1 MNSLEISFIGSA
13 CGKNK
18 YEPRSKVMLLLL
30 CREYKDVYKK
40 LLFENGS
47 LVLLDPNKKVYDAEI
62 KRIYSEYKKDIKNPE
77 DFENVENEIKKRL
90 KTENKDIKKED
101 LDQASTFIE
110 NSLKKDCGTN
120 NEISVINKMN
130 YTKGNNRMYYYSE
143 NEWTIRGLHDAMIGN
158 IVIEIKTRM
167 KPQNVRKNEYDL
179 YQLFGYL
186 LAMSKT
192 VGKIVQKYN
201 SCIYDS
207 DIETD
212 SEYGIIDIT
221 LNPWKDKFETF
232 KKELNDFF
240 FEIRTYSDKL
250 FDVKSVIRDNERPIA
265 SINADGVPCNINPK
279 YEKIVKTLT

>member
-18 YEPRSKVMLLLL
+18 FEPRNKIMLLLL
-30 CREYKDVYKK
+30 CREYKDLYKQ

-47 LVLLDPNKKVYDAEI
+47 FVLLDPNKKVYDSEI
-62 KRIYSEYKKDIKNPE
+62 KRIYSEYKKNIKNTD
-77 DFENVENEIKKRL
+77 DFEEVEKEIKKRL
-90 KTENKDIKKED
+90 KTENKDIKTED
-101 LDQASTFIE
+101 LDQASNFIE
-110 NSLKKDCGTN
+110 NSMKKDCGIN
-120 NEISVINKMN
+120 NESIVVNKMN
-130 YTKGNNRMYYYSE
+130 YTKGNNKMYYYSE
-143 NEWTIRGLHDAMIGN
+143 NDWTIRGLHDAMIGN

-201 SCIYDS
+201 SHIYDS
-207 DIETD
+207 DVETNL
-212 SEYGIIDIT
+212 EYGIIDIT
-221 LNPWKDKFETF
+221 INPWKDKFETF
-232 KKELNDFF
+232 RKELNDFF
-240 FEIRTYSDKL
+240 IEIRTYSDKI
-250 FDVKSVIRDNERPIA
+250 FDVKTVISDSERPIA
-265 SINADGVPCNINPK
+265 SFNVDGVPCNVNPK

>member
-18 YEPRSKVMLLLL
+18 FEPRNKVMLLLL

-40 LLFENGS
+40 ILFENGS
-47 LVLLDPNKKVYDAEI
+47 FVLQDPNKKTYNTEL
-62 KRIYSEYKKDIKNPE
+62 KRLYSEYKKDVKSPD
-77 DFENVENEIKKRL
+77 DFKNVESEIKKRL
-90 KTENKDIKKED
+90 KTENEDIKEED
-101 LDQASTFIE
+101 LKHASNFLK
-110 NSLKKDCGTN
+110 NSLKKDCGIN
-120 NEISVINKMN
+120 NETSVINEMN
-130 YTKGNNRMYYYSE
+130 YKKGNNTMYYYSE
-143 NEWTIRGLHDAMIGN
+143 NGWTIKGLHDAMIGN

-167 KPQNVRKNEYDL
+167 KPQNVRKNAYDL

-221 LNPWKDKFETF
+221 IEPWKDKFETF

-250 FDVKSVIRDNERPIA
+250 FDVKSVIQDNEHPIA
-265 SINADGVPCNINPK
+265 SFNSHGVPCDINPK